1 MKYLFAVCAAV
12 LLATSAGA
20 QTRSVTNADLSRYA
34 QQRENAERDYRDNY
48 ARRGFP
54 SPEELDR
61 RRKEDAQT
69 THEYADRIRVQN
81 AEVERAMAQQ
91 AAAMRQMSPPVVV
104 VNGQGGYYDPG
115 YFWNGAYYGGGYYY
129 GGGNRFGRG
138 FRQYSQPGYY
148 AGGQFW
154 PTGGATPSR
163 PLINMGPRPGVSPG
177 PRH

>member
-1 MKYLFAVCAAV
+1 MKYLFAVCAAI
-12 LLATSAGA
+12 LLAASAGA
-20 QTRSVTNADLSRYA
+20 QTRSVTNADLNKYA
-34 QQRENAERDYRDNY
+34 QQRENAEREYRETY

-54 SPEELDR
+54 SPEELER
-61 RRKEDAQT
+61 RRKQDAQEM
-69 THEYADRIRVQN
+69 HDYADRIRLQN
-81 AEVERAMAQQ
+81 AEIERAMAAQ
-91 AAAMRQMSPPVVV
+91 AAAMQQMSPPVVV

-115 YFWNGAYYGGGYYY
+115 YFWNGAYYGSGYY

-163 PLINMGPRPGVSPG
+163 PLIQTAPRPIAT
-177 PRH
+177 PRGRH